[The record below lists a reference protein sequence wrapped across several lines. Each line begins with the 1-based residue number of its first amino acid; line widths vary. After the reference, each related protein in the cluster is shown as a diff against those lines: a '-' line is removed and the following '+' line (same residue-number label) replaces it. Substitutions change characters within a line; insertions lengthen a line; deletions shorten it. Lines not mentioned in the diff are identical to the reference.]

1 MNVLLCGQNIN
12 TKNAFPI
19 TIAIDLYL
27 TKYIA
32 YRAVWV
38 NANVLVK
45 WSLCELHFR
54 FFINTL
60 GGAI

>member
-27 TKYIA
+27 TKYIIELCGSMQMFQLNGH
-32 YRAVWV
+32 YV
-38 NANVLVK
+38 N
-45 WSLCELHFR
+45 
-54 FFINTL
+54 FIL
-60 GGAI
+60 GFS